1 MSDADAHDA
10 WQLVALSPHSQE
22 QWWRGI
28 MGAPSTPP
36 PILSVAVINDEEYP
50 APIFSTSI
58 HSSSAAAAGDTN

>member
-36 PILSVAVINDEEYP
+36 PILIVAVVNDEEYP
-50 APIFSTSI
+50 APIRR
-58 HSSSAAAAGDTN
+58 